1 MGTVYYYITIQLY
14 NNTLV
19 GRSLRAHIRCGMPG
33 PRSHRDR
40 GGHDTNDPSGEG
52 GGLSCNAGK
61 KLTHTALANAGGVS
75 LGRGGILPE
84 MLAAC
89 GLLHDP

>member
-1 MGTVYYYITIQLY
+1 MGVVYYYITIQLY
-14 NNTLV
+14 NNTLI
-19 GRSLRAHIRCGMPG
+19 GCSLKASIRCGMPG

-40 GGHDTNDPSGEG
+40 GGHDTNDTSGEG
-52 GGLSCNAGK
+52 GELSCNAGK

-84 MLAAC
+84 MLAVC
-89 GLLHDP
+89 GLPHEP